1 MRLSSRA
8 TLGLLSAASMV
19 CMVAI
24 APSRAA
30 EPDGP
35 AALIGPAEALRIA
48 IVTRVADKG
57 AKAGSEFKALADYYS
72 APDAHVLWVDENG
85 LNLRAKSVME
95 EIGNADDYGLRASD
109 YALPRIEGFNA
120 KSPNAS
126 GALADAEVKL
136 DLAVLRYARDAR
148 GGRFDWTRIDPNLDP
163 TLALPDPLQVME
175 SMAIRAEPAVYLRS
189 FQPDQPQFEALRKAL
204 IAARG
209 GHVDD
214 GVVRIPDGP
223 VLKLGVEHEQV
234 ALLRKRLEVPATDG
248 AKETVFDA
256 GVEQAVRR
264 FQEERG
270 YRPDGLVGPG
280 TRRVLN
286 GEQQRSSSPARTRII
301 LLNMERWRW
310 LPNDLG
316 PFYVTVN
323 IPEFTLRVMDEGKPE
338 FTTRVVVGKPDKQ
351 TPVFSNE
358 MQEVVFNPY
367 WNVPN
372 SIKMEE
378 LLPSIRGGGDWFFG
392 GGGGGWDTSVFARNG
407 LRVAIGTKEVDPSML
422 DWNRI
427 DIRSLNVYQPPGPD
441 NVLGTIKFLFPNKH
455 DVYMHDTTQ
464 KNLFAKT
471 VRAESHGCMRVQNPD
486 QLATALL
493 NKDQGWSAQKVASA
507 IQSGVEDQHI
517 GLKQKIPVYITY
529 FTLKVDDDGSA
540 TTFNDV
546 YGHDAR
552 MASVMFG
559 EPMAYDP
566 FPPMVEEV
574 AAPVERMPQV
584 RAQQQQQQRRR
595 GRPPSNSIAD
605 TLSGF
610 LNN

>member
-8 TLGLLSAASMV
+8 TLGLFSAAAMV

-24 APSRAA
+24 GPSRAA

-48 IVTRVADKG
+48 IVNRVTDKG
-57 AKAGSEFKALADYYS
+57 AKAGSEYRALADYYS

-95 EIGNADDYGLRASD
+95 EIGKADDYGLRASD
-109 YALPRIEGFNA
+109 YALPRIESVNP
-120 KSPNAS
+120 KSPNAA

-148 GGRFDWTRIDPNLDP
+148 GGRFDWTRLDPDLDP
-163 TLALPDPLQVME
+163 TLALPDPLGVME
-175 SMAIRAEPAVYLRS
+175 SIAIRSEPAAYLRS

-204 IAARG
+204 IEARG

-234 ALLRKRLEVPATDG
+234 ALLRKRLEVPASDG

-256 GVEQAVRR
+256 EVEQAVRR

-286 GEQQRSSSPARTRII
+286 GEQQRSSSPSSTRLIQ
-301 LLNMERWRW
+301 LNMERWRW

-323 IPEFTLRVMDEGKPE
+323 IPEFTLRVMEEGKAA

-427 DIRSLNVYQPPGPD
+427 DIRSLNVYQPPGPE
-441 NVLGTIKFLFPNKH
+441 NVLGTVKFVFPNKH

-486 QLATALL
+486 QLAVTLL
-493 NKDQGWSAQKVASA
+493 GKDQGWTAQKVAST
-507 IQSGVEDQHI
+507 IESGIEDQHV

-529 FTLKVDDDGSA
+529 FTLKVNDDGSLA
-540 TTFNDV
+540 TYNDI

-552 MASVMFG
+552 MASAMLG

-566 FPPMVEEV
+566 FPPMAEEV
-574 AAPVERMPQV
+574 AAPVNRMQERMV
-584 RAQQQQQQRRR
+584 RQQRR
-595 GRPPSNSIAD
+595 GRPPNSIAD
-605 TLSGF
+605 AISGF